1 MTLSPIDY
9 HTDNLRV
16 TGYLADGSKGRRA
29 PGILVAHESLGITA
43 RVKERALALAEQGY
57 VAFALDLFGKQDFDL
72 EEARRQTAPCF
83 ETPGLLYARAAAG
96 LEILASQANVDT
108 ARLAAI
114 GFCLGGVTVLE
125 LARHGAPIKC
135 AIGFHPGLKR
145 PAGSPDGAIAA
156 KILMMI
162 GDLDPIVPH
171 EDRIAFGQSMDA
183 SGADWQLHVF
193 GGVGHSYT
201 NPEVDVHGLPGF
213 RYDARADRRS
223 WQMAL
228 AMLRENLENQST
240 HA

>member
-1 MTLSPIDY
+1 MTLMAVDY

-16 TGYLADGSKGRRA
+16 TGYLADGSGGRRV
-29 PGILVAHESLGITA
+29 PGILVAHESFGITA
-43 RVKERALALAEQGY
+43 RVKGHALALAEQGF
-57 VAFALDLFGKQDFDL
+57 VAFALDLFGKHDLDL
-72 EEARRQTAPCF
+72 EEARRQTSPFFA
-83 ETPGLLYARAAAG
+83 TPGFLYARAAAA
-96 LEILASQANVDT
+96 LEILANQANVDA
-108 ARLAAI
+108 ARLAAV

-145 PAGSPDGAIAA
+145 PTGSPDGAITA

-201 NPEVDVHGLPGF
+201 NPEIDAHRLPGF
-213 RYDARADRRS
+213 GYDARADRRS

-228 AMLRENLENQST
+228 AMLRETLST
-240 HA
+240 P